1 MNVLTLTI
9 TNLREMPDGGP
20 LSYVSHG
27 RSFEIGRDMF
37 RDWVLPD
44 PDLFISGR
52 HVEIQF
58 DGEGYILNDVSRNGT
73 FVNGSGQRVKSPYRI
88 FPGDKIEVGNYVIV
102 ADIRPSAQ
110 AQELARP
117 GVDGTFGEDDDIWGV
132 GTAAPPPMD
141 RRQFEPPRKNAYAA
155 PDFRDSYLDM
165 PALGAG
171 NPRPQPQQQSFGA
184 FPAPPL
190 PQPSPPP
197 YGEPPQVPSPLQF
210 PANPFASEQSGP
222 RPSPGGT
229 PWRNEP
235 APQPAP
241 AFQFEPQPAT
251 AGRRGESFIEAFQR
265 GARLTP
271 GTLQGRDP
279 GELGQEIGEILLM
292 ASELIM
298 TLLAARA
305 SAKSMTRSSN
315 RTMIGPLDNNPL
327 KFTPGAPEALDIMI
341 GRNRQGYLDGR
352 RAFQEA
358 SDDLKAHE
366 MATYTAM
373 QKALFRLL
381 EDDLSP
387 EAIEKKVSVL
397 PFANRKAKAWEI
409 YTSSWKAKRA
419 HHENGMLDVFLGYF
433 GEAYKE
439 AVSKKR

>member
-1 MNVLTLTI
+1 MNTLTLTI

-27 RSFEIGRDMF
+27 RSFEIGRDIF

-44 PDLFISGR
+44 PELFISGR

-58 DGEGYILNDVSRNGT
+58 DGEAYYLNDVSRNGT
-73 FVNGSGQRVKSPYRI
+73 FVNGSNQRVKSPYRI
-88 FPGDKIEVGNYVIV
+88 FPGDKIEIGAYVVV

-110 AQELARP
+110 AEDFGRP
-117 GVDGTFGEDDDIWGV
+117 GVDGTFGDDDDIWGV
-132 GTAAPPPMD
+132 GTASPPPMD
-141 RRQFEPPRKNAYAA
+141 RRAFEPPRKNAYAS

-165 PALGAG
+165 PALGSN
-171 NPRPQPQQQSFGA
+171 NPRPQPQSAPFGV
-184 FPAPPL
+184 P
-190 PQPSPPP
+190 PQPAPPP
-197 YGEPPQVPSPLQF
+197 YGEPVQPPLQY
-210 PANPFASEQSGP
+210 PSNPFASEQSGF
-222 RPSPGGT
+222 RPTPGGA

-241 AFQFEPQPAT
+241 AFQYEPQPASV
-251 AGRRGESFIEAFQR
+251 GRRGEGFIEAFQR

-271 GTLQGRDP
+271 GTVQGRDP
-279 GELGQEIGEILLM
+279 AELGQELGEMLLM

-387 EAIEKKVSVL
+387 EAIEKKVSAM
-397 PFANRKAKAWEI
+397 PFANRKAKAWDI
-409 YTSSWKAKRA
+409 YASSWKAKRE
-419 HHENGMLDVFLGYF
+419 HHENGMLDVFLSYF

-439 AVSKKR
+439 AASKKR